1 MIKKKI
7 SADFKVLRLSCQ
19 NSFQSVCLWLLS
31 LLHEFFQK
39 SNIWHHT
46 GLFNIRLVHD
56 EHLDRF
62 IEQIFVPL
70 SKYSVHSI
78 VFLKKERFTKH
89 HHFKRNNVCKH
100 MSKCTENSNKWKA
113 KGIFINFFFKCLY
126 KKGEVIY
133 ISKASMPSPMTK
145 QKKALMACYLNG
157 SEACRHLNQHQS
169 QKGWERHNCHPTPLP
184 SSCDLSL
191 SSFPFSISF
200 SPSSSHC
207 LPPLL
212 PFPPSY
218 EVSLSWGI
226 HRLFSF
232 KDRIIFLLHRRIE
245 VNYGKRDRL
254 VEDGRGR
261 VQNLCGG
268 A

>member
-1 MIKKKI
+1 MATLTQIHFTTRGKSLIQNYVSTLWLWLGYKFDKKKI

-113 KGIFINFFFKCLY
+113 KGIFINFFLSAF
-126 KKGEVIY
+126 
-133 ISKASMPSPMTK
+133 TK
-145 QKKALMACYLNG
+145 RG
-157 SEACRHLNQHQS
+157 R
-169 QKGWERHNCHPTPLP
+169 
-184 SSCDLSL
+184 
-191 SSFPFSISF
+191 SFTLAKQV
-200 SPSSSHC
+200 C
-207 LPPLL
+207 LPP
-212 PFPPSY
+212 
-218 EVSLSWGI
+218 WQN
-226 HRLFSF
+226 
-232 KDRIIFLLHRRIE
+232 KRRH
-245 VNYGKRDRL
+245 
-254 VEDGRGR
+254 
-261 VQNLCGG
+261 
-268 A
+268 